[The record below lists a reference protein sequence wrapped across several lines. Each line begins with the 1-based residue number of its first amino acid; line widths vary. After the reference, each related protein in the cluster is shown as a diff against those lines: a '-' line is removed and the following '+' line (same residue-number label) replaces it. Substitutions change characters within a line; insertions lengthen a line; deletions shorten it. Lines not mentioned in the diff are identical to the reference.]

1 MDIWERYQAIE
12 HDIEIEL
19 QKAGR
24 PAGSARLLAVSKTK
38 PLSQILALA
47 AHGVTAF
54 GENRV
59 QELAEKVNA
68 CEAKLEWHLI
78 GHLQRNKVRQLLK
91 LPVALIHSVDS
102 LRLAH
107 ELEKEAEKGD
117 KQVNIL
123 VEVNIGGE
131 ESKSGVDP
139 EQALTL
145 VREIAGACPH
155 LSIQGLMCVA
165 PEKEDP
171 EQVRPYF
178 RGMRDLRDTIEE
190 ARIPGVSMK
199 ELSMGM
205 SGDYRVALEEG
216 ATIIRVG
223 TAIFGART

>member
-107 ELEKEAEKGD
+107 ELEKPFVATGD
-117 KQVNIL
+117 VHFLDAKDEIYRRIL
-123 VEVNIGGE
+123 LAAKKF
-131 ESKSGVDP
+131 SD
-139 EQALTL
+139 AD
-145 VREIAGACPH
+145 RENP
-155 LSIQGLMCVA
+155 L
-165 PEKEDP
+165 
-171 EQVRPYF
+171 YF
-178 RGMRDLRDTIEE
+178 RTTDEMMEE
-190 ARIPGVSMK
+190 FSYLGKR
-199 ELSMGM
+199 EC
-205 SGDYRVALEEG
+205 Y
-216 ATIIRVG
+216 
-223 TAIFGART
+223 